1 MSRAKS
7 KSTKPREMFD
17 PYVAEKV
24 PDVMPLPELAR
35 VVFSKGDEAAVPVLN
50 HWQRSWIFDV
60 SLRGLDL
67 ASMSGKDA
75 KELNERIKDE
85 AFDAKAFQHT
95 VQLQDREEELR
106 VATLVAA
113 WKEKDKQKRRKKAG
127 TPAAEEEDDASDE
140 EQDEGARGSL
150 LRGYPKHGWRVAIQK
165 VLSNKRTAEKSKNKK
180 HTPAEPAP
188 PAPNLS
194 KLFGLV
200 AYTGRDKFREDNHDK
215 INEYAKTLPGSAN
228 PGGKF
233 RKAEALLW
241 ADEDQASWEAAAA
254 GDEDVDWTER
264 QQLVPSGFK
273 HMVQTLHAGG
283 RFRPFMATML
293 MAWLNEDGQM
303 HFEWAQAVP
312 GDINAGTSFKKRY
325 PEFVNDSVNK
335 MHEWA
340 EQPLRAYAGSA
351 AEKAKK
357 SLPVFEFGVEAL
369 DDLTFKML
377 VQKVKDFLVASFE
390 AAFGNS
396 EIPWAAIAN
405 SPSDYYDVARFPVVT
420 TLGAGLDNLTHQ
432 QWHDLARAMASEA
445 GEGSSGLFR
454 KAHPASPPLPP
465 SRPASPPLPPSR
477 PASPTPPPSRPVS
490 PPPLPPWHHE
500 APLPPPPS
508 RPASPPHPLASRP
521 ASPPPSPPPR
531 SATEAGGRNNGK
543 KKKAAAPQNAAN
555 TRGTAVPPKKK
566 TAAGKKR
573 DAPDTPSEDG
583 PAAKKSK
590 PMSTHS
596 VVPPSGRSTRARS
609 GPSVPDKI
617 MVPGFR
623 GKGGYF
629 YPKWGPLPAGA
640 ESWDDPRFELVE
652 DLYPRAEW
660 EAILAEAE
668 ASA

>member
-1 MSRAKS
+1 FWWHILCLSRLLSSTITATYSFQTLLSVFAPMSRTKS

-24 PDVMPLPELAR
+24 PNVVPLPELAP

-75 KELNERIKDE
+75 KDLNERIKEE

-95 VQLQDREEELR
+95 VQPQDREEEVR

-127 TPAAEEEDDASDE
+127 AAAAEEEDDASDE

-165 VLSNKRTAEKSKNKK
+165 VLSNKRTAEKSKSRKD
-180 HTPAEPAP
+180 TPAEPAP
-188 PAPNLS
+188 TAPNLS

-215 INEYAKTLPGSAN
+215 INEYAKTLPGPAN
-228 PGGKF
+228 AGGKF

-303 HFEWAQAVP
+303 HFEWRVNLAQAVP

-351 AEKAKK
+351 AEKVKK
-357 SLPVFEFGVEAL
+357 SLPVFECSVEAL
-369 DDLTFKML
+369 DDLSFKML

-390 AAFGNS
+390 AAFGGNN
-396 EIPWAAIAN
+396 IPWAAIAT
-405 SPSDYYDVARFPVVT
+405 SPSDYYDVARFPVVA
-420 TLGAGLDNLTHQ
+420 TLGGGLDDLTHQ
-432 QWHDLARAMASEA
+432 QWHDLAHAMASEA
-445 GEGSSGLFR
+445 GKGSSGLFR
-454 KAHPASPPLPP
+454 KA
-465 SRPASPPLPPSR
+465 RPASPPPPPSR
-477 PASPTPPPSRPVS
+477 SASPTPPPSRPVS
-490 PPPLPPWHHE
+490 PPPPP
-500 APLPPPPS
+500 PLPPLPPS
-508 RPASPPHPLASRP
+508 HRASPPPPPPARLASSPPPLPARP
-521 ASPPPSPPPR
+521 ASPPPPAPSRP
-531 SATEAGGRNNGK
+531 ATGAGGRNNGK
-543 KKKAAAPQNAAN
+543 KRKAAAPQKAPN
-555 TRGTAVPPKKK
+555 TGGTAVPPKIF
-566 TAAGKKR
+566 GVR
-573 DAPDTPSEDG
+573 QVQG
-583 PAAKKSK
+583 PYVFSLGVDYI
-590 PMSTHS
+590 SS
-596 VVPPSGRSTRARS
+596 S
-609 GPSVPDKI
+609 
-617 MVPGFR
+617 
-623 GKGGYF
+623 GGYR
-629 YPKWGPLPAGA
+629 YLRRKSNGKSLVGNLPKFLRPETGVFPSNEETKAG
-640 ESWDDPRFELVE
+640 RT
-652 DLYPRAEW
+652 R
-660 EAILAEAE
+660 I
-668 ASA
+668 